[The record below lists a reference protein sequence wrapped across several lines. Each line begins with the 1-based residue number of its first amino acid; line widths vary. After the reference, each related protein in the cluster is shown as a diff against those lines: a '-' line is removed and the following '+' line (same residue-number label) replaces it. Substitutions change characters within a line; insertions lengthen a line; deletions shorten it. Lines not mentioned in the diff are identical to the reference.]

1 MNSHFAS
8 LQESHLAKAD
18 DRAPVCVIERGKA
31 IPTKSLLSMVPG
43 IWEVTDGGL
52 SLQLSPPPSWDS
64 PVELE
69 HETCDDHATRDL
81 EGHPPDDIHLLPSV
95 RVEGGVIKL
104 LSIQELLHLSA
115 RGH

>member
-1 MNSHFAS
+1 M
-8 LQESHLAKAD
+8 
-18 DRAPVCVIERGKA
+18 IERGKA
-31 IPTKSLLSMVPG
+31 IPTKRLLSMVPR

-95 RVEGGVIKL
+95 RVEG
-104 LSIQELLHLSA
+104 
-115 RGH
+115 